1 MWFDSINA
9 CSTASLVRYNELA
22 PDQEDQNNGDEAV
35 NEEDDEENAADEA
48 HYDDERRDVG
58 DGARGERRS
67 NL

>member
-1 MWFDSINA
+1 MWFDSINTF
-9 CSTASLVRYNELA
+9 STASPLA